1 VYHTNDNLNLQ
12 LSNTVNEYTI
22 DLDAV
27 YQSKINSSFY
37 RKNSTDGIL
46 NIEKENS
53 TQQSTQISQQQNTQ
67 KKFAHRAMSLKEF
80 QSSRHTL

>member
-1 VYHTNDNLNLQ
+1 MQKQAIKPIPQYKTFNPNFHVYHTNDNLNLQ

-37 RKNSTDGIL
+37 RK
-46 NIEKENS
+46 
-53 TQQSTQISQQQNTQ
+53 TQQ
-67 KKFAHRAMSLKEF
+67 MEY
-80 QSSRHTL
+80 